1 MARTIGLIFLDK
13 KKEKLEDKKQEKKE
27 PKEVRPQKA

>member
-13 KKEKLEDKKQEKKE
+13 KKEKPEDKKQEKKE
-27 PKEVRPQKA
+27 LKEVRPQKA